1 MEADTD
7 KAASARR
14 YSFAEESRSEYAVSE
29 EARSDLES
37 TACGRWGGGG
47 GRGRLNED
55 GIGLAVLAYEKEGE
69 PGIGGRALGVGDG
82 GRSSKGAVMVG
93 RVFVYL

>member
-1 MEADTD
+1 MFSAWPICISSHLASFKRAQASSADPKVEADTER
-7 KAASARR
+7 AASARR

-29 EARSDLES
+29 DSRSDLES

-55 GIGLAVLAYEKEGE
+55 GIGLAVLA
-69 PGIGGRALGVGDG
+69 
-82 GRSSKGAVMVG
+82 
-93 RVFVYL
+93 